1 MAIQD
6 DWTLNYSTKKISHTA
21 GSTRYSVNAM
31 YSWLMDL
38 VDDAAQMDDTV
49 PMRANTPTEYELI
62 NGWTFN
68 ADSDLGYLTGGA
80 IKVNATDDLWAN
92 FYNLGSLKAGAVIY
106 IEQNQTLVASPPGYT
121 NGDIDVL
128 VKVRAAAADVNSRK
142 VSFFSRDLG
151 DRYDNFEIQAPTT
164 GGRNPV
170 PLSTEDDINDD
181 ATGASVAGVT
191 IAFGTASKDIG
202 DGAGAQN
209 YDAVIDGGG
218 NSVINVYRRLKYLT
232 RRENSTDI
240 DNPENTTDGRFYLA
254 ASGSYSQ
261 VKAAPF
267 GSFAGG
273 KFFGARGIWLEN
285 VSDSNN
291 LVLIDAAGTT
301 RTPPVTVAITVTGLA
316 AGDRVLA
323 ARDDGSGGINKAQF
337 TLNGAHAAAATVVV
351 NEVLGAD
358 IPDTGALR
366 IGDVQHTYT
375 GINRPAKQFTG
386 VSPGLTGAGGASLYQ
401 PYIDGLA
408 AGASMTK
415 SFVYSADFDIVVR
428 VRKKGIQP
436 FENTGTVT
444 TAGAAVSAIRTVDTI
459 VT

>member
-301 RTPPVTVAITVTGLA
+301 RTPPVTVASRRPCAGGPRRRIWRHQQGAVHAQRRARCRRDRGGQRGAGRRHSRHRRPAHRRRA
-316 AGDRVLA
+316 AHLHRHQPAGQAVHRRFARPDRGRRRIALSAVHRRPGRGRQHDKVLRLLGRLRHRG
-323 ARDDGSGGINKAQF
+323 ARAQE
-337 TLNGAHAAAATVVV
+337 GH
-351 NEVLGAD
+351 
-358 IPDTGALR
+358 PALR
-366 IGDVQHTYT
+366 EHRHRDHGRRRGERDPH
-375 GINRPAKQFTG
+375 R
-386 VSPGLTGAGGASLYQ
+386 
-401 PYIDGLA
+401 
-408 AGASMTK
+408 
-415 SFVYSADFDIVVR
+415 
-428 VRKKGIQP
+428 
-436 FENTGTVT
+436 
-444 TAGAAVSAIRTVDTI
+444 
-459 VT
+459 